1 MTGHHSC
8 DTGTKIHKRHKPR
21 CARRAGR
28 GRSEPIVGTLT
39 PGKSSRCDNKKAQP
53 MAEGFFFF
61 WRLDRAAGCA
71 KVCCQFDDRAAPG
84 VGASVD
90 RQMNAL

>member
-1 MTGHHSC
+1 
-8 DTGTKIHKRHKPR
+8 
-21 CARRAGR
+21 
-28 GRSEPIVGTLT
+28 
-39 PGKSSRCDNKKAQP
+39 